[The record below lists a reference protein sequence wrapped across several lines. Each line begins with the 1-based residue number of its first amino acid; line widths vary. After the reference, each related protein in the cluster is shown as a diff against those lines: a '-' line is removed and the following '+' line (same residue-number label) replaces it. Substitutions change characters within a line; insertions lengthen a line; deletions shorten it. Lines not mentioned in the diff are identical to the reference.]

1 VEFLLD
7 TFREA
12 FALIV
17 TGDLDTWRALALS
30 LRVSVIAAALGF
42 VVGVPV
48 GTAVALWGSR
58 FRTAAAALVN
68 TGLAFPPVV
77 IGLVVY
83 LLLSRRGPLAGWELL
98 FTPTAM
104 ILAQFILAAP
114 YVAAITLAG
123 VQQVPPDLRLQAQGL
138 GASRLQA
145 LWLHVREARR
155 SIFAAVAAGF
165 GAVLSEVGAVM
176 IVGGNIADKTR
187 VLTTA
192 IVLETRRGQFA
203 RALAMGLILLTL
215 AFLVNVMIARG
226 QQRQPRRTW
235 T

>member
-1 VEFLLD
+1 MDFFRE

-17 TGDLDTWRALALS
+17 TGDVNTWKALLLS
-30 LRVSVIAAALGF
+30 LRVSLLAAALGF
-42 VVGVPV
+42 VVGAPI

-58 FRTAAAALVN
+58 ARTWAAALIY

-77 IGLVVY
+77 VGLFVY
-83 LLLSRRGPLAGWELL
+83 MLLSRQGPLADLELL
-98 FTPTAM
+98 FTPAAM
-104 ILAQFILAAP
+104 VLAQFILAGP
-114 YVAAITLAG
+114 YIAAITLAG
-123 VQQVPPDLRLQAQGL
+123 VQQVPPDVRLQAQGL
-138 GASRLQA
+138 GATRGQA
-145 LWLHVREARR
+145 LWLHVKEARR
-155 SIFAAVAAGF
+155 AIFAAVAAGF

-176 IVGGNIADKTR
+176 IVGGNIAGETR

-203 RALAMGLILLTL
+203 RALAMGLILLGIAFVVNAAL
-215 AFLVNVMIARG
+215 ARW
-226 QQRQPRRTW
+226 QQREPRRTW